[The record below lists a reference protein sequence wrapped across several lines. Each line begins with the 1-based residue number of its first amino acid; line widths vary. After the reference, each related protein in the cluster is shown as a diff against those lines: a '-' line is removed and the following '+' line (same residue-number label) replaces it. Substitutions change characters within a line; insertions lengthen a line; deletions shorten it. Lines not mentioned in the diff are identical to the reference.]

1 MSAAEEH
8 DANEI
13 PLPSS
18 VHEPRAEESLTDVI
32 DRLSRTAFR
41 RSLERRD
48 AASYREAIESA
59 RSTRST
65 SS

>member
-8 DANEI
+8 HANEI
-13 PLPSS
+13 PLSAS
-18 VHEPRAEESLTDVI
+18 LHEPAEPSLTDVI
-32 DRLSRTAFR
+32 DQLSRSAFR

-48 AASYREAIESA
+48 AASYRELIESA
-59 RSTRST
+59 RLPHTT

>member
-8 DANEI
+8 DANKV
-13 PLPSS
+13 PLSATLQ
-18 VHEPRAEESLTDVI
+18 EPAEPSLTDVI
-32 DRLSRTAFR
+32 DQLSRSAFR

-48 AASYREAIESA
+48 ATSYREVIESA
-59 RSTRST
+59 RSTGTT